1 MGHCTI
7 APQPLLHRNHLP
19 RKKVELS
26 TEKLWVHKNT
36 KPWPPRLSVKAQRRE
51 RPPSTSACWEWEW
64 KKKKKKRLEVGCAC
78 VVYVCECLRGGGGA
92 RDTVGGIYYPGIC
105 RWTVVEEEKDRVPRV
120 KAKRRPPKKRRR
132 PRNSCSAR
140 DCIRAQFVFIHPCFV
155 AFDFREPKRVQLCPY
170 NFLRRS
176 RARLVNPFLRWNQWH
191 CSSEWCLNTSFL
203 SALKKIIAV
212 LHFFSLPIGL
222 LWSCKL
228 FLCLSVFS
236 RSTYSRQWF
245 TFKIQVIQ
253 IQISSSSDS
262 HFKFLKR
269 PRGYYC
275 CNCCSNRTSPNI
287 VSELYFPH
295 ELSPCACAVS
305 ETGATERID
314 SRCLPLLNKIRMLP
328 GLIVPSKFI
337 TVLETFNALW
347 RTCLKA
353 EYFSVNLSCMRAM
366 PR

>member
-36 KPWPPRLSVKAQRRE
+36 KPWPPRLSVQAQRRE

-140 DCIRAQFVFIHPCFV
+140 DCIRAQFVFIHPRFV

-176 RARLVNPFLRWNQWH
+176 RARLVNPFLR
-191 CSSEWCLNTSFL
+191 
-203 SALKKIIAV
+203 
-212 LHFFSLPIGL
+212 
-222 LWSCKL
+222 
-228 FLCLSVFS
+228 
-236 RSTYSRQWF
+236 
-245 TFKIQVIQ
+245 
-253 IQISSSSDS
+253 
-262 HFKFLKR
+262 
-269 PRGYYC
+269 
-275 CNCCSNRTSPNI
+275 
-287 VSELYFPH
+287 
-295 ELSPCACAVS
+295 
-305 ETGATERID
+305 
-314 SRCLPLLNKIRMLP
+314 
-328 GLIVPSKFI
+328 
-337 TVLETFNALW
+337 
-347 RTCLKA
+347 
-353 EYFSVNLSCMRAM
+353 
-366 PR
+366 